1 MPSLSACC
9 GSFGLWPRA
18 ALWGPAQSQTDYIRA
33 LIADALPTPHKW
45 WMDGSSCGRE
55 RAKDTPMPPFSLPPS
70 IHSWP
75 VPSWALYDEAPCLS
89 PLLAR
94 LSPRQ
99 RHSTVWELSAIC
111 PDKREGEI
119 GAQLPRSNQRESG
132 VEWQVAQS
140 VRGVSVHCD
149 PSMSSMLIDER
160 WSLGSCD
167 SDTIHLGTHIRD

>member
-55 RAKDTPMPPFSLPPS
+55 RARDTPMPPFSLPPS

-75 VPSWALYDEAPCLS
+75 SAKLSFIRWGPVLVPS
-89 PLLAR
+89 
-94 LSPRQ
+94 
-99 RHSTVWELSAIC
+99 LSAAWPQTEAFHC
-111 PDKREGEI
+111 VGTQCNLPGQEGGRDRCTAAQVQSKREWCWLTG
-119 GAQLPRSNQRESG
+119 GAISQRCFCALWPQYVKYVNG
-132 VEWQVAQS
+132 WKMVPWLLWFWYN
-140 VRGVSVHCD
+140 
-149 PSMSSMLIDER
+149 PS
-160 WSLGSCD
+160 WY
-167 SDTIHLGTHIRD
+167 TN